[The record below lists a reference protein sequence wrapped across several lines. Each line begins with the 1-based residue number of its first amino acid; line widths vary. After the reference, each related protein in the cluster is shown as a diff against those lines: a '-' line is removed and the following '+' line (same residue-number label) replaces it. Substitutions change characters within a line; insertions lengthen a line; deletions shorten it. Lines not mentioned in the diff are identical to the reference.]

1 MMLHDNTTTD
11 TKMKIGHSTTAKIT
25 KAARE
30 AIDLSLSR
38 GEGVIVRHKG
48 VEYGIYAKFGGV
60 VNYGYR
66 CVSSNGEESI
76 QTVEWLFKS
85 TIRKGTVDA
94 IIAAHKIAA

>member
-1 MMLHDNTTTD
+1 MT
-11 TKMKIGHSTTAKIT
+11 GYSTTAKMT

-48 VEYGIYAKFGGV
+48 VEYGICPTSLDLCHS
-60 VNYGYR
+60 YR
-66 CVSSNGEESI
+66 CMTANGEYSMES
-76 QTVEWLFKS
+76 VEWLFKS

-94 IIAAHKIAA
+94 IHNASESIAA

>member
-1 MMLHDNTTTD
+1 MLHDNTTMD

-25 KAARE
+25 KAALE

-48 VEYGIYAKFGGV
+48 VEYGIIPTSL
-60 VNYGYR
+60 NLCHSYR
-66 CVSSNGEESI
+66 CMTANGEFSMES
-76 QTVEWLFKS
+76 VEWLLKS

-94 IIAAHKIAA
+94 IHAAHKIAA